1 MVSTSVSDNRSIG
14 KAATLLRALLE
25 DESVRGLRLV
35 DLVQR
40 CGLEKSTVHRV
51 LAALMAEGLVDHDAE
66 SERYRLG
73 IKFVEFGMA
82 VLRRLDVRTEALPVL
97 ARLVAAA
104 EETVHLGTRAGVE
117 VIYLEKVE
125 GPHAIQM
132 RSRVGERMPLHST
145 GIGKAMLAY
154 LSEEEVAGVI
164 RQGLSA
170 RTEHTITTPE
180 ALRTDLQ
187 RIRTRGYSTDLEENE
202 VGVRCVGAP
211 VFDHNIR
218 VVGAIS
224 IAGPAYRVSE
234 ERLHELAQLVT
245 EAAQETSRRLGCVA
259 SPYAGVR

>member
-1 MVSTSVSDNRSIG
+1 MGSSSIPDNRSIG
-14 KAATLLRALLE
+14 KASALLRALLD

-40 CGLEKSTVHRV
+40 CGLEKSTVHR
-51 LAALMAEGLVDHDAE
+51 LLGALMAEGLVENDPE

-73 IKFVEFGMA
+73 VKLVEYGMA

-97 ARLVAAA
+97 ARLVAVA
-104 EETVHLGTRAGVE
+104 EETVHLGARSGVE
-117 VIYLEKVE
+117 VIYLEKFE

-132 RSRVGERMPLHST
+132 RSKVGERMPLHST

-154 LSEEEVAGVI
+154 LSEEQLSSVI
-164 RQGLSA
+164 SHGLPK
-170 RTEHTITTPE
+170 RTDHTITSPE
-180 ALRTDLQ
+180 DLRADLQ
-187 RIRTRGYSTDLEENE
+187 QIRTRGYSIDLEENE

-234 ERLHELAQLVT
+234 ERLQGLAQLVT
-245 EAAQETSRRLGCVA
+245 EAAQEVSRRLGCVA
-259 SPYAGVR
+259 SPFAGVR